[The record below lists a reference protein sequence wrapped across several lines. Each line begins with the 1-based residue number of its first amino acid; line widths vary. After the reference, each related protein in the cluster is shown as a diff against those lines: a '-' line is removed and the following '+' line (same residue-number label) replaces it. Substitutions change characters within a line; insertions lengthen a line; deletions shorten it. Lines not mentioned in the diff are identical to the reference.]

1 MNTITDFKN
10 MMNELTSEIDQVKTI
25 TKSLTNNLYTS
36 FNQMNF
42 SIKVIVQFYAFI
54 NKYVYSSSNISQ
66 VLSKALIAE
75 QGDEEQDGENINF
88 SLYELI
94 GFNESLITDYLRL
107 DTFSKILVQAINDHL
122 IKEDKITE
130 KPLEKIYEDY
140 CERTHIK
147 NDWSLAKLIARNIVN
162 KIGNL
167 FNIELEDPDTSK
179 PLYTEF
185 TNYKTIITTLTTLFN
200 LNTDVTNTNTQI
212 NLDDTL
218 DLVMEIVNFKTT
230 SPIYKGYLIS
240 LDNAIQKA
248 YDLFDKL
255 VTAIGELVD
264 NASVYE
270 INFKDSNDNIQT
282 LLDAAQISQDLLS
295 TLKIKYPTVDS
306 LENLFTDQS
315 FNKVLSSIEN
325 IYVREL
331 NNLDTLLYRAVA
343 DYKLIKSI
351 ETFMYKSPTIRNST
365 IYQIMNTF
373 DKELQELENAS
384 IDEKTLTFVPIKYF
398 NEDKA
403 RDGESFGE
411 QSFNYKLQKLNLLT
425 EPYYDAFNYYRMFLY
440 KMKNDKK
447 YIFDMLETF
456 RVFNIDITN
465 TNFNDY
471 MEDFFSIRIN
481 KIDYLKID
489 EAKLN
494 PSITSRYPSL
504 KTLDLFAIE
513 RYIEALSEINLEE
526 ITDYDKLFNYFNN
539 QTNFNFIHFDITK
552 KLLYD
557 NIDLEVLFEYLKKRT
572 SYKDSFYMILF
583 NIIIDYTIKLTES
596 TYTNVN
602 TNELVIPMD
611 GKTKYDE
618 LTRSLLDF
626 SVITDEIEY
635 INNLFGIKK
644 IYEGEEDNP
653 IFNLDMIENFDD
665 PAESIWVD
673 DLETIDALKDL
684 FTSFLL
690 EV

>member
-1 MNTITDFKN
+1 MNTIADFKN

-54 NKYVYSSSNISQ
+54 NKYVYSSNNISQ
-66 VLSKALIAE
+66 VLNNALIT
-75 QGDEEQDGENINF
+75 EQDDENINF

-107 DTFSKILVQAINDHL
+107 DTFSKILVQAISDHL
-122 IKEDKITE
+122 IKEKEVTT
-130 KPLEKIYEDY
+130 KKSLEEIYEYY
-140 CERTHIK
+140 CESTHIK
-147 NDWSLAKLIARNIVN
+147 NDWPTAKIIARNIVN

-167 FNIELEDPDTSK
+167 FNIELVNPDKSK

-200 LNTDVTNTNTQI
+200 LSTDVTNTNTEI
-212 NLDDTL
+212 DLEDTL
-218 DLVMEIVNFKTT
+218 DLVKEIINFKTT

-264 NASVYE
+264 GASVYE
-270 INFKDSNDNIQT
+270 VNFKDSNDNIQT

-306 LENLFTDQS
+306 LENLFTDES

-331 NNLDTLLYRAVA
+331 NNLDRLLYRAVA

-351 ETFMYKSPTIRNST
+351 ETFMYKSPTIRNNT

-373 DKELQELENAS
+373 DKELQMLEDIS
-384 IDEKTLTFVPIKYF
+384 TDEKTLTFVPIKYF
-398 NEDKA
+398 NEDNKVL
-403 RDGESFGE
+403 GESFGK
-411 QSFNYKLQKLNLLT
+411 QSFNYKLQQLNLLT

-471 MEDFFSIRIN
+471 MEDFFSVRIN
-481 KIDYLKID
+481 KIDYLNID

-526 ITDYDKLFNYFNN
+526 IEDYDDLFDYFND
-539 QTNFNFIHFDITK
+539 QVNFNFIHFDITK

-583 NIIIDYTIKLTES
+583 NIIMDYTIKLIET
-596 TYTNVN
+596 TYTNNN
-602 TNELVIPMD
+602 TDELDIPI
-611 GKTKYDE
+611 GEAKYDE

-653 IFNLDMIENFDD
+653 IFNLDMIENFDNPD
-665 PAESIWVD
+665 ESIWVD
-673 DLETIDALKDL
+673 DPETIDSLKDL
-684 FTSFLL
+684 FSSFLL

>member
-1 MNTITDFKN
+1 M
-10 MMNELTSEIDQVKTI
+10 
-25 TKSLTNNLYTS
+25 
-36 FNQMNF
+36 
-42 SIKVIVQFYAFI
+42 
-54 NKYVYSSSNISQ
+54 
-66 VLSKALIAE
+66 
-75 QGDEEQDGENINF
+75 
-88 SLYELI
+88 
-94 GFNESLITDYLRL
+94 
-107 DTFSKILVQAINDHL
+107 
-122 IKEDKITE
+122 
-130 KPLEKIYEDY
+130 
-140 CERTHIK
+140 
-147 NDWSLAKLIARNIVN
+147 
-162 KIGNL
+162 
-167 FNIELEDPDTSK
+167 
-179 PLYTEF
+179 
-185 TNYKTIITTLTTLFN
+185 TTLFN
-200 LNTDVTNTNTQI
+200 LNTDVTNPNAEI
-212 NLDDTL
+212 DLEDML
-218 DLVMEIVNFKTT
+218 DLTREIINFKTT

-240 LDNAIQKA
+240 LDNAIQSA

-255 VTAIGELVD
+255 LTAIGELVE

-306 LENLFTDQS
+306 LENLFTDES

-373 DKELQELENAS
+373 DKELQELENTS
-384 IDEKTLTFVPIKYF
+384 TDEKTLTFVPIKYF

-403 RDGESFGE
+403 EDGESFGK
-411 QSFNYKLQKLNLLT
+411 QSFNYNLQQLNLLT

-465 TNFNDY
+465 TNFNNY
-471 MEDFFSIRIN
+471 MEDFFSVRIN
-481 KIDYLKID
+481 KIDYLNID

-513 RYIEALSEINLEE
+513 RYIETLSEINLEE

-539 QTNFNFIHFDITK
+539 QVNFNFIHFDITK

-583 NIIIDYTIKLTES
+583 NIIIDYTIKLIEF
-596 TYTNVN
+596 TYTNDSD
-602 TNELVIPMD
+602 ELDIPI
-611 GKTKYDE
+611 GETKYNE
-618 LTRSLLDF
+618 LTRNLFDF
-626 SVITDEIEY
+626 RAITDEIKY

-653 IFNLDMIENFDD
+653 EGDWNATTNSPTLVNNTPANAGKVYRVSVAGTRFGFDFAVGDKLAFNKSGVISKWDKPIFNLDMIENFDNPTD
-665 PAESIWVD
+665 SI
-673 DLETIDALKDL
+673 
-684 FTSFLL
+684 
-690 EV
+690 

>member
-42 SIKVIVQFYAFI
+42 SIKIIVQFYAFI

-66 VLSKALIAE
+66 VLNKSLIAE
-75 QGDEEQDGENINF
+75 QNDEDINF

-107 DTFSKILVQAINDHL
+107 DTFSKILVQAISDHL
-122 IKEDKITE
+122 IKEGNITE
-130 KPLEKIYEDY
+130 KSLEKIYEDY
-140 CERTHIK
+140 CKRIHIK
-147 NDWSLAKLIARNIVN
+147 NDWPLARVIARNIVN
-162 KIGNL
+162 KNGNL
-167 FNIELEDPDTSK
+167 FNIELEDPDTDK

-185 TNYKTIITTLTTLFN
+185 TNYKRIINTLTTLFN
-200 LNTDVTNTNTQI
+200 LNTDVTNPNTQI
-212 NLDDTL
+212 NLEDTL
-218 DLVMEIVNFKTT
+218 ELVSEIINFKTT

-240 LDNAIQKA
+240 LDTAIQSA
-248 YDLFDKL
+248 YELFNKL

-264 NASVYE
+264 GASVHE

-306 LENLFTDQS
+306 LENLFTDES

-331 NNLDTLLYRAVA
+331 NNLDILLYRAVA

-351 ETFMYKSPTIRNST
+351 ETFMYKSPTIKNST
-365 IYQIMNTF
+365 IYQIMNNF
-373 DKELQELENAS
+373 DKELQMIENTS
-384 IDEKTLTFVPIKYF
+384 TDEKTLTFVPIKYF

-403 RDGESFGE
+403 RHGESFGE

-456 RVFNIDITN
+456 RVFNINITN
-465 TNFNDY
+465 ADFNNY

-481 KIDYLKID
+481 KIDYLNID

-513 RYIEALSEINLEE
+513 RYIEALSEIDLEQ
-526 ITDYDKLFNYFNN
+526 ITNYDELFDYFND
-539 QTNFNFIHFDITK
+539 QVNFKFIHFDITK

-583 NIIIDYTIKLTES
+583 NIIMDYTIKIIES
-596 TYTNVN
+596 TYTNTN
-602 TNELVIPMD
+602 TSELDIPI
-611 GKTKYDE
+611 GEAKYNE
-618 LTRSLLDF
+618 LTRNLFDF
-626 SVITDEIEY
+626 SEITDEIIY
-635 INNLFGIKK
+635 IKNLFGIKK

-653 IFNLDMIENFDD
+653 IFNLTMIENFDNPTD
-665 PAESIWVD
+665 SIWVD
-673 DLETIDALKDL
+673 DPETIDALKDL
-684 FTSFLL
+684 FASYLL

>member
-1 MNTITDFKN
+1 MNTIADFKN

-54 NKYVYSSSNISQ
+54 NKYVYSSNNISQ
-66 VLSKALIAE
+66 VLNNALIAE
-75 QGDEEQDGENINF
+75 QNDENINF

-107 DTFSKILVQAINDHL
+107 DTFSKILVQAISDHL
-122 IKEDKITE
+122 IKEGNIT
-130 KPLEKIYEDY
+130 KKSLEKIYEDY
-140 CERTHIK
+140 CKRTHIK
-147 NDWSLAKLIARNIVN
+147 NDWPTARLIARNIVN

-167 FNIELEDPDTSK
+167 FNIELEDPDTDK

-185 TNYKTIITTLTTLFN
+185 TNYKTIINTLTTLFN

-212 NLDDTL
+212 DLEDTL
-218 DLVMEIVNFKTT
+218 DLVSEIINFKTT
-230 SPIYKGYLIS
+230 SPIYKQYLIS
-240 LDNAIQKA
+240 LDTTIQYA
-248 YDLFDKL
+248 YELFNKL

-264 NASVYE
+264 GASVYE

-306 LENLFTDQS
+306 LENLFTDES

-331 NNLDTLLYRAVA
+331 NNLDRLLYRAVA

-351 ETFMYKSPTIRNST
+351 ETFMYKSPTIKNST

-373 DKELQELENAS
+373 DKELQELENTS
-384 IDEKTLTFVPIKYF
+384 VDEKTLTFVPIKYF
-398 NEDKA
+398 NKVRA
-403 RDGESFGE
+403 KDGESFGE
-411 QSFNYKLQKLNLLT
+411 QSFNYKLQQLNLLT

-440 KMKNDKK
+440 KMNNDKK

-456 RVFNIDITN
+456 RVFNINITN
-465 TNFNDY
+465 TDFNNY

-481 KIDYLKID
+481 KIDYLNID

-513 RYIEALSEINLEE
+513 RYIEALSEIDLEE

-583 NIIIDYTIKLTES
+583 NIIMDYTIKLTKS

-602 TNELVIPMD
+602 TNELDIPI
-611 GKTKYDE
+611 GETKYNE
-618 LTRSLLDF
+618 LTRSLFDF
-626 SVITDEIEY
+626 SEITDEITY

-653 IFNLDMIENFDD
+653 IFNLNMIENFDN
-665 PAESIWVD
+665 PTESIWVD
-673 DLETIDALKDL
+673 DPEIIESLKDL